1 MPKRTI
7 YLAGPITGNKDFRDD
22 FDGWHQR
29 LMRMGWHVVNPIE
42 GQTLGL
48 THEAYMKDDIP
59 KLLQCTD
66 LFAMPGWEGSKGAQF
81 EVKMAGIIGVQAWM
95 WDRDKEGLIPLV
107 GKKYDG
113 GKIRWDLVPWR
124 EMTDVAKVLTDGAM
138 KYEDNNWKSVR
149 PTSRYIRAAIS
160 HIMKWVTGSK
170 ADEDSGLHPLAHAIC
185 CLLFLMWFDKEDEH
199 VGSINNKDVRT
210 MQGTQ
215 RKDEEVK
222 YPTQRSVDGQ

>member
-81 EVKMAGIIGVQAWM
+81 EV
-95 WDRDKEGLIPLV
+95 
-107 GKKYDG
+107 
-113 GKIRWDLVPWR
+113 KIRWDLVPWR